1 MLQLLRS
8 KLSQMRLGV
17 VRRALELVFFHN
29 ESIWPAKMKDLIS
42 RSCSVIPD
50 FITEK
55 EERSL
60 LNEIEPHM
68 KRLRYEKS
76 HWDNAIHLYREREQR
91 RWSEENEPI
100 IQRVRDKSF
109 KKGDAH
115 LSYVH
120 ILDLHKDGV
129 IKPHIDSVRY
139 CGDVISGMCLLS
151 DAVLRLR
158 HKDRKDE
165 LIVDFFRVRD
175 KSFKK
180 GDAHLSYVHI
190 LDLHK
195 DGVIKPHID
204 SVRYCGDVIS
214 GMCLLSDAVLRLR
227 HKDRKDELIV
237 DFFVPRRCLYRMGS
251 DNLLSFRFV

>member
-1 MLQLLRS
+1 
-8 KLSQMRLGV
+8 MRVGV
-17 VRRALELVFFHN
+17 VHRALELVFFHN
-29 ESIWPAKMKDLIS
+29 ESIWPAKMKELIS
-42 RSCSVIPD
+42 HSCSVIPD

-76 HWDNAIHLYREREQR
+76 HWDDAIHLFREREQR
-91 RWSEENEPI
+91 RWSEENESI

-129 IKPHIDSVRY
+129 IKPHIDS
-139 CGDVISGMCLLS
+139 I
-151 DAVLRLR
+151 
-158 HKDRKDE
+158 
-165 LIVDFFRVRD
+165 
-175 KSFKK
+175 
-180 GDAHLSYVHI
+180 
-190 LDLHK
+190 
-195 DGVIKPHID
+195 
-204 SVRYCGDVIS
+204 RYCGDVIS

-237 DFFVPRRCLYRMGS
+237 DFFVPRRCLYRMGEYGRYEFTHEVLGK
-251 DNLLSFRFV
+251 DESFFNGRPVPRDRRISVICRDLPKAFVEAQERAKEIAAHSVGAKINGEATQNEKLK

>member
-1 MLQLLRS
+1 
-8 KLSQMRLGV
+8 MRLSI
-17 VRRALELVFFHN
+17 VRRALDLVFFHN
-29 ESIWPAKMKDLIS
+29 ESAWPSTMKDLIS
-42 RSCSVIPD
+42 RSCFVIPN

-55 EERSL
+55 EEQSL
-60 LNEIEPHM
+60 LAEIEPHM

-76 HWDNAIHLYREREQR
+76 HWDDAIHLYREREQR
-91 RWSEENEPI
+91 SWSKENETI
-100 IQRVRDKSF
+100 IQRVRDISF

-129 IKPHIDSVRY
+129 IKAHIDSTRY

-165 LIVDFFRVRD
+165 LIMDLLVPRRCLYRMGYVSSTRAVVL
-175 KSFKK
+175 KS
-180 GDAHLSYVHI
+180 GDIASTL
-190 LDLHK
+190 
-195 DGVIKPHID
+195 
-204 SVRYCGDVIS
+204 YCGDVIS

-227 HKDRKDELIV
+227 HKDRKDELIM
-237 DFFVPRRCLYRMGS
+237 DLLVPRRCLYRMGYVS
-251 DNLLSFRFV
+251 STRAVVLKSGDIASTLVTPAFVLR